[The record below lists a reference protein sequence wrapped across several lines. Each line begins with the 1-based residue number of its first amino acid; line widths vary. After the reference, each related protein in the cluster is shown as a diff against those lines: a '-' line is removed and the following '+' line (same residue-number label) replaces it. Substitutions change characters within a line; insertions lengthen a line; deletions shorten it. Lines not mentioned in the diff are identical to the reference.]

1 MYAWLDIVL
10 IPLTEQGGQCES
22 GHCSIAKATTT
33 PAPTDGTLREDVAVG
48 IEMPMLSTGAE
59 PLVVQAS
66 TSRRRFVGKGRGD
79 QSAQQDTSTVLV
91 QGADRPTLL

>member
-1 MYAWLDIVL
+1 M
-10 IPLTEQGGQCES
+10 
-22 GHCSIAKATTT
+22 
-33 PAPTDGTLREDVAVG
+33 G
-48 IEMPMLSTGAE
+48 IEMHMLSTGAE

-91 QGADRPTLL
+91 QGAYHPTLP